1 MKYFDN
7 QLQEFKYL
15 QFGLKKI
22 KQKIIE
28 TLFKNFKLILLI
40 EAQCFGLPN

>member
-1 MKYFDN
+1 MKHFDN

-15 QFGLKKI
+15 LFGLKKI
-22 KQKIIE
+22 KEKIE

-40 EAQCFGLPN
+40 EA